1 MDKKQQVNTI
11 YLTKYRKKKKL
22 SRTSTSEKRN
32 ISFGGAAL
40 GIRNENHW
48 TVDPKKNKNEKQK
61 LQRARKIPHLMLGVS
76 VLSLFAHSANCN
88 SLCVLLFFVVVF
100 FIRLSMPTPDSN
112 RNDVCHIVICKR
124 HTDQRRFQLYRCINC
139 AFWNAHINHFNVCN

>member
-88 SLCVLLFFVVVF
+88 SLCVLLFCCCCVF
-100 FIRLSMPTPDSN
+100 YSSVDANTRFKSKRCLPYCNMQTAHRSASFS
-112 RNDVCHIVICKR
+112 IVSLHK
-124 HTDQRRFQLYRCINC
+124 LCILEC
-139 AFWNAHINHFNVCN
+139 TYKPL